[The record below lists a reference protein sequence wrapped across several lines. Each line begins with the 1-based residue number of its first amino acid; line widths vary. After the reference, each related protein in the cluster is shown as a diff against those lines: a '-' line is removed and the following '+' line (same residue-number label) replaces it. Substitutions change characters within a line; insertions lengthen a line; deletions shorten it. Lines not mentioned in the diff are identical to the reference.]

1 MLYNGK
7 SNLKLCRITLK
18 DKDQKNFDMV
28 ILYIQYK
35 YTMQERSMQ
44 ERNIEGFYDDYFLTP
59 KGKRQ
64 KREEMY
70 VQTKYI

>member
-1 MLYNGK
+1 
-7 SNLKLCRITLK
+7 
-18 DKDQKNFDMV
+18 MV

-59 KGKRQ
+59 KVKRQ

-70 VQTKYI
+70 VETRPMKFLTNETEKEGKTILA